1 MIMNGKA
8 MAHGAPVTRR
18 RWGGG
23 AAVLATGLLAASA
36 CTDDG
41 SNSAS
46 ASASQSSTTT
56 ESASRAGPLD
66 ETGGGDPILAVA
78 QAGGGSFEE
87 AENGDYEL
95 TLTDVG
101 DQAVWFTDRP
111 ARQAGSFSISA
122 MNEAFFTDGQ
132 NPPNAA
138 LEIYEASDGDNVVV
152 VEITSP
158 DYDEGAGTLK
168 LDARLLDASEV
179 AGTELSH
186 HGERAGTDSPS
197 EFGRAA
203 LFVDDATDCST
214 SVGTAIDIAGMDCTE
229 VRAVVETTG
238 PGGEAGSLPG
248 PTFFAKCIDKGE
260 ALFEPQIGDT
270 WNCSAQ
276 NHQALYLSF
285 NTGEKT
291 FTIQY

>member
-1 MIMNGKA
+1 MYGKVVA
-8 MAHGAPVTRR
+8 RGAPVTRR

-23 AAVLATGLLAASA
+23 AAVLVTVLLVVSA
-36 CTDDG
+36 CADDG
-41 SNSAS
+41 SNSTSASSRSSTTTGS

-56 ESASRAGPLD
+56 GSASASQSSTT
-66 ETGGGDPILAVA
+66 TGGGDPILAVA

-101 DQAVWFTDRP
+101 DRAVWFTDRP

-122 MNEAFFTDGQ
+122 MNEAFFADGQ

-138 LEIYEASDGDNVVV
+138 LEIFEASDGDDVVV
-152 VEITSP
+152 VEISSP

-168 LDARLLDASEV
+168 FDARLLDAAEV

-186 HGERAGTDSPS
+186 HGERAGTDAPS

-214 SVGTAIDIAGMDCTE
+214 PMGTAIGISGMDCAE
-229 VRAVVETTG
+229 VQEVFNALG
-238 PGGEAGSLPG
+238 PA
-248 PTFFAKCIDKGE
+248 FFASCIGKEHVALNGE
-260 ALFEPQIGDT
+260 YNGED
-270 WNCSAQ
+270 WSCSAEDGE
-276 NHQALYLSF
+276 ALYLSF
-285 NTGEKT
+285 PDEKT
-291 FTIQY
+291 FSIQY